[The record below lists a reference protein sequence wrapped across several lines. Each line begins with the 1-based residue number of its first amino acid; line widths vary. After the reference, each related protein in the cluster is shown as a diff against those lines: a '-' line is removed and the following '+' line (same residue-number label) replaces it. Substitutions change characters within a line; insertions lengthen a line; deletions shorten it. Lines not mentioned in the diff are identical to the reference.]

1 MIIGDP
7 YKFAFWVDIV
17 PSWNDDSAWING
29 IFCMLVNGKIYPCV
43 DTSTLNSEL
52 PSLLYD
58 FQHHI
63 CLSNNETLFCTTP
76 LNTIKYLLSITYP
89 DSGDNDYSY
98 KFMTSTLEDNGVYAF
113 VVAHDDNVRILITK
127 ASDDKGIFEVNET
140 GINEVIISKS
150 TLCVMV
156 NELDSYYHK
165 IINNKQQTD

>member
-1 MIIGDP
+1 
-7 YKFAFWVDIV
+7 
-17 PSWNDDSAWING
+17 
-29 IFCMLVNGKIYPCV
+29 MLVNGKIYPCV

-63 CLSNNETLFCTTP
+63 CLSN
-76 LNTIKYLLSITYP
+76 K
-89 DSGDNDYSY
+89 
-98 KFMTSTLEDNGVYAF
+98 LEDNGVYAF